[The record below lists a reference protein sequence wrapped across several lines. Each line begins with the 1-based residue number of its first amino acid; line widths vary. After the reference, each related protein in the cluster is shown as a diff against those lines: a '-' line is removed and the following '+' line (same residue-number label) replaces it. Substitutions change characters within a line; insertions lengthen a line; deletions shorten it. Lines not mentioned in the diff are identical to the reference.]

1 MRVCLDVQPAV
12 SQRAGVGR
20 YTRALVEHLVPV
32 AQAHG
37 DRLALFYFDF
47 RRRGEALRAPG
58 AEVRAVRWLPGRYV
72 QQAWRR
78 LDWPPF
84 DWFAGRAEVYH
95 FPNFAV
101 PPLTRGAA
109 VVNIHDLG
117 FLRHP
122 QYAETRNQRYL
133 ASVIQRAARRAAR
146 IVTASRF
153 AAREIEEWLHVPAG
167 KVRVI
172 ANGIDI
178 HPPGPGAASELR
190 RRLGLERPYL
200 LHVGTL
206 EPRKNLAFLV
216 EVFERLHGFD
226 GDLVLSGALGWKCEA
241 LLARIAASPLA
252 ARIRR
257 LDYVSAADLP
267 ALYAGAALFAI
278 PSHYEGFGFPPLEA
292 MACGTPVVS
301 SVGGSLQEVLG
312 DAAVVMRPAAGA
324 SDWAAAIESLLGND
338 ARRTELTARGRLQA
352 ARYTWE
358 SAARATWDV
367 YREVGA

>member
-20 YTRALVEHLVPV
+20 YTRSLVEHLAPV
-32 AQAHG
+32 AQARG
-37 DRLALFYFDF
+37 DQLTLFYFDF
-47 RRRGEALRAPG
+47 QRRGEAIRAPG

-84 DWFAGRAEVYH
+84 DWFAGRADVYH

-117 FLRHP
+117 FLRYP
-122 QYAETRNQRYL
+122 QYAEARNQRYL

-146 IVTASRF
+146 IVTASQF
-153 AAREIEEWLHVPAG
+153 AAGEIAEWLHAPAE

-172 ANGIDI
+172 ANGLDI
-178 HPPGPGAASELR
+178 QPSAPDAVPELR

-206 EPRKNLAFLV
+206 EPRKNLEFLV
-216 EVFERLHGFD
+216 RVFERLRGFD
-226 GDLVLSGALGWKCEA
+226 GDLVLSGALGWKYEA

-252 ARIRR
+252 DHIRR
-257 LDYVSAADLP
+257 LDYVAEADLP

-312 DAAVVMRPAAGA
+312 DAAVVMPPKACAA
-324 SDWAAAIESLLGND
+324 DWASAIEVLLGD
-338 ARRTELTARGRLQA
+338 SARRAELQARGRLQA

-358 SAARATWDV
+358 AAARATWDV